1 MASLRRLRP
10 GMAISGRCTV
20 QKLNFDRLRETI
32 CAAKRIGLNSIS
44 FLAADL
50 NSEAF
55 NREGGWTPQRQEEV
69 ALTSQQV
76 DCLEQEMES
85 VIYEHAAAIDS
96 GYLAEGPEKLRRIV
110 LHFRAHLGQSRH
122 IAPRCNAPW
131 VSTVIEAD
139 GTVRPC
145 FFQCSLGNIH
155 ERYLPAILN
164 DNEAVSFRASLD
176 VVNNPVCQRCVCS
189 LYLDPAALNSS
200 DGSLVGT

>member
-1 MASLRRLRP
+1 
-10 GMAISGRCTV
+10 
-20 QKLNFDRLRETI
+20 
-32 CAAKRIGLNSIS
+32 
-44 FLAADL
+44 
-50 NSEAF
+50 
-55 NREGGWTPQRQEEV
+55 
-69 ALTSQQV
+69 
-76 DCLEQEMES
+76 MES
-85 VIYEHAAAIDS
+85 VTYEHAAAIDS

-145 FFQCSLGNIH
+145 FFHRSLGNIH
-155 ERYLPAILN
+155 ERSLPAILN